1 METYF
6 SEENLKEKKKKEQW
20 QMFYFSILF
29 YNVPPLLL
37 HVPVKQKNSL
47 ADQSDIWANRNNFR

>member
-1 METYF
+1 
-6 SEENLKEKKKKEQW
+6 
-20 QMFYFSILF
+20 MFYFSILF
-29 YNVPPLLL
+29 YKVPPLLL